1 MATKSLSLTAHP
13 LYSNLLSA
21 WTAIATTF
29 YLSTLGSFLL
39 VISTSISAMA
49 EDSVKITD
57 TVPPPPPVAPNN
69 RLVKYKY
76 NTIIPIDTEP
86 PTYTSRN
93 QTKEYTFSAPEAETE
108 TKESNEVFG
117 YKVQVFGTGDELLEQ
132 VQDIEPSAFQQ
143 DEIIQVGIFSDRD
156 NAEDLVRKLAMNG
169 LWARVINNEQ

>member
-1 MATKSLSLTAHP
+1 MATKSLSLTTHP

-21 WTAIATTF
+21 WMAIAATF

-39 VISTSISAMA
+39 VISTSLTAIA
-49 EDSVKITD
+49 EDSVKIAETI
-57 TVPPPPPVAPNN
+57 PPPPPVAPDN

-76 NTIIPIDTEP
+76 STIIPIDTNP

-93 QTKEYTFSAPEAETE
+93 QTKEYTFSAPEDETE
-108 TKESNEVFG
+108 TQESNEVFG
-117 YKVQVFGTGDELLEQ
+117 YKVQVFGAGEELLRR

-156 NAEDLVRKLAMNG
+156 NAADLVRKLAMNG
-169 LWARVINNEQ
+169 LWARVVNNEQ